1 MPNSWTISVQ
11 GRNYGPYTTE
21 QMDSFV
27 GEGRLAGH
35 SLVAPEGGLQPKP
48 AREYP
53 ELAAFF
59 EPAQP
64 ESAVA
69 AQPSPAPQIP
79 SGPTPSASGRF
90 LTAAGDGLE
99 EDTISPTFGRSNDEP
114 RTTERGRFLVIADMK
129 SRSISGLEET
139 IFNMGPAYPL
149 MHQAWLLISDQS
161 INVIRNEL
169 VQKLGKMDTLFIVDA
184 THNKAAWFN
193 FGPESDSRI
202 RRVWTAQPD
211 APVQRRAG

>member
-1 MPNSWTISVQ
+1 
-11 GRNYGPYTTE
+11 
-21 QMDSFV
+21 
-27 GEGRLAGH
+27 
-35 SLVAPEGGLQPKP
+35 
-48 AREYP
+48 
-53 ELAAFF
+53 
-59 EPAQP
+59 
-64 ESAVA
+64 
-69 AQPSPAPQIP
+69 
-79 SGPTPSASGRF
+79 
-90 LTAAGDGLE
+90 
-99 EDTISPTFGRSNDEP
+99 
-114 RTTERGRFLVIADMK
+114 
-129 SRSISGLEET
+129 
-139 IFNMGPAYPL
+139 MGPAYPL